1 MSTRRSVELL
11 MWTGL
16 FAAPTAW
23 AAQHVFNF
31 GVATA
36 QCSPG
41 GRGWGVP
48 ADTWVAIAT
57 AVAGA
62 LSIAGLTAAALTL
75 RAVRGAGD
83 EAPPPEGRIY
93 FLAICGI
100 VITPIFLAIIL
111 MEGIATQLLTNCQ
124 Q

>member
-1 MSTRRSVELL
+1 
-11 MWTGL
+11 MWAGL
-16 FAAPTAW
+16 FAAPLSW

-36 QCSPG
+36 SCSPG

-48 ADTWVAIAT
+48 VGTWVAIAT

-62 LSIAGLTAAALTL
+62 LTLAGLTAAVLTL
-75 RAVRGAGD
+75 LAVRGAGD

-93 FLAICGI
+93 FLSICGI
-100 VITPIFLAIIL
+100 VISPIFLAIIL
-111 MEGIATQLLTNCQ
+111 MDGIATQLLTNCQ
-124 Q
+124 QG

>member
-1 MSTRRSVELL
+1 
-11 MWTGL
+11 MWVGIL
-16 FAAPTAW
+16 SAPTAW

-41 GRGWGVP
+41 GRDWRVP
-48 ADTWVAIAT
+48 ADSWVAIAT
-57 AVAGA
+57 VA
-62 LSIAGLTAAALTL
+62 AGVLAIGGLAASVLTL
-75 RAVRGAGD
+75 RAVRGASD

-111 MEGIATQLLTNCQ
+111 MDGIATQLLTNCQ